1 MVGPSEVAIILVVGT
16 SLVIGAALIRRVTR
30 KSLPAESTPSSPP
43 PRVAAAA
50 ATPRLARPHEHHV
63 VHLHRGDLREQLR
76 SHAGEAELRGLRPF
90 VEFGAIWCPPSSMFG
105 RILEDPQMVAA
116 LAGVYL
122 IRAESDHF
130 EADDLV
136 DAGFAIRGVPVFF
149 ELDAEGVATGRKID
163 GGAWGAD
170 TVENMSRVM
179 GQFFA
184 G

>member
-1 MVGPSEVAIILVVGT
+1 MVGAGEVVIIAVVGVSIVVAAT
-16 SLVIGAALIRRVTR
+16 LVRRVLR
-30 KSLPAESTPSSPP
+30 KPEPGPTPSLPP
-43 PRVAAAA
+43 PRSEPEPIV
-50 ATPRLARPHEHHV
+50 ARPHEHHV
-63 VHLHRGDLREQLR
+63 VQIHRGDLREQLR
-76 SHAGEAELRGLRPF
+76 SHAADAELRGLRPF

-105 RILEDPQMVAA
+105 RILDDPRMVAA

-130 EADDLV
+130 EADELA
-136 DAGFAIRGVPVFF
+136 DAGFNIRAVPVFF
-149 ELDAEGVATGRKID
+149 ELDAEGAPTGRRID

-170 TVENMSRVM
+170 TVENMARVM